1 MNENINTS
9 LTLSL
14 TLVDYITKESYN
26 FNINQDSTIND
37 LKIYILNH
45 IYNDENNENKRYI
58 RLVIMNKQNNQILKF
73 VETEKITNIVPLYE
87 LSNIIIIYLHYKKYL
102 NDLKFI

>member
-9 LTLSL
+9 LTLTL
-14 TLVDYITKESYN
+14 TLVDYITKESHN
-26 FNINQDSTIND
+26 FNINQEPTIND

-87 LSNIIIIYLHYKKYL
+87 LSNIMIIYLHYKKYL